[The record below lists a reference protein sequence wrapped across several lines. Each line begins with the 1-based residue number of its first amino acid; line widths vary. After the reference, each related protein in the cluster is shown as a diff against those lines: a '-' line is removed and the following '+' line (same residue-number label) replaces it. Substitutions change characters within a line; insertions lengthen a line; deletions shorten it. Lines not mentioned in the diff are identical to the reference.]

1 MADKKKTDKPDDV
14 ELISVQEQV
23 PEVKEEPVVLITNDT
38 PKVRNIHKI
47 PPRKPMPYF
56 LPPKTG

>member
-47 PPRKPMPYF
+47 PPRKPTF
-56 LPPKTG
+56 V